1 MDDAEEVLTEEP
13 RQNSPPDGERPAEHA
28 PGRRWDL
35 PHGCSEPRPRQAEI
49 RTADEVLYDF
59 SGGSAA
65 MDIAQNLKKEENV
78 VVARGGGSKS
88 VQMGLAQTAC
98 QGILAGNLKTKVRYL
113 ESRLTWNT
121 SFATE
126 RATRMTGAWNAWLDA
141 GSVLESEGVTSNSSA
156 MSSRQPYRGA
166 LLSGLCDFFGTQW
179 KLHRD

>member
-1 MDDAEEVLTEEP
+1 
-13 RQNSPPDGERPAEHA
+13 
-28 PGRRWDL
+28 
-35 PHGCSEPRPRQAEI
+35 
-49 RTADEVLYDF
+49 
-59 SGGSAA
+59 

-126 RATRMTGAWNAWLDA
+126 RATGMTGAWNAWPILGRFWKA
-141 GSVLESEGVTSNSSA
+141 KVHFKFKCTVFKATIQRPTAVRLV
-156 MSSRQPYRGA
+156 R
-166 LLSGLCDFFGTQW
+166 LFGTQW